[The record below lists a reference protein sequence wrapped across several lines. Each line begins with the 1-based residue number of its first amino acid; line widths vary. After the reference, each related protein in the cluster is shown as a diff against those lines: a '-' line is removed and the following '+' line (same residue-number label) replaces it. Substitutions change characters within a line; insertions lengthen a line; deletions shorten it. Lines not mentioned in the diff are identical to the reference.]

1 MKKTLLT
8 LSLLLAIFATA
19 TSSDAREF
27 REKRQIKTKLNA
39 EQFTKS
45 DDGSEKIVTPVKV
58 DDALIRSA
66 IQSVF
71 DNWGTTEI
79 SKYLGDKFPNR
90 NQLVGAL
97 ERHVP
102 YDARLE
108 VRSIRAI
115 RTLGQRTKDGNVISV
130 VAADVETE
138 VFYQDPT
145 LGVQRLRGTGEYVF
159 ELVTRES

>member
-1 MKKTLLT
+1 MKKLVLALALLNAATLLT
-8 LSLLLAIFATA
+8 ADAN
-19 TSSDAREF
+19 AREF
-27 REKRQIKTKLNA
+27 RERRQIKTKLNA
-39 EQFTKS
+39 EKFT
-45 DDGSEKIVTPVKV
+45 DVADGSTKIDTPLKL
-58 DDALIRSA
+58 DDQLVRSA

-71 DNWGTTEI
+71 DNWGTAEI

-90 NQLVGAL
+90 NQLINAL

-108 VRSIRAI
+108 VRGIRAI
-115 RTLGQRTKDGNVISV
+115 RTLGQRSKDGNVISV

-145 LGVQRLRGTGEYVF
+145 LGVQRLRGTSEYVF

>member
-1 MKKTLLT
+1 MKKILFAVALLVATLT
-8 LSLLLAIFATA
+8 MADSSL
-19 TSSDAREF
+19 AREF

-39 EQFTKS
+39 EKFMAS
-45 DDGSEKIVTPVKV
+45 DDGSVKV
-58 DDALIRSA
+58 DVPVKLDDQLIRSA

-79 SKYLGDKFPNR
+79 TKYLGDKFPNR
-90 NQLVGAL
+90 TQLLNAFD
-97 ERHVP
+97 RHVP

-108 VRSIRAI
+108 VRSIRAV
-115 RTLGQRTKDGNVISV
+115 RTIGQRTKDGNIISV